1 MTGEPN
7 PTAAPLAERRWLHT
21 AGLNML
27 DVLDRLFELVVNN
40 LGLIAVG
47 IMCLVVIV
55 GWWTTTHM
63 PHYPEPPC
71 CR

>member
-1 MTGEPN
+1 
-7 PTAAPLAERRWLHT
+7 
-21 AGLNML
+21 ML